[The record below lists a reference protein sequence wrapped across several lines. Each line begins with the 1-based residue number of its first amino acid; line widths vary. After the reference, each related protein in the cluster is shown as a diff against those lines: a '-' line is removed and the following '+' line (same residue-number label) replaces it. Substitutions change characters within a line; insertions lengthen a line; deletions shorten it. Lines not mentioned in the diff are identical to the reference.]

1 MNIRISELLDTP
13 DFQFLRIY
21 KNGNLSVM
29 KCVLDKYK
37 KEDIKNN
44 QTLINNK
51 PRWTVIRDPYDRF
64 VSGLKYDLKRNKLSV
79 EDIDIK
85 KIFTPNE
92 NNVLNRA
99 RGYVNHSA
107 SQVAAMM
114 DWQIGYYVDITD
126 LDVFLKMHFGKSCR
140 ENENKDKIELNL
152 DKQEIMKYLSLDYY
166 VYNVIKNSPFFWEWQ
181 HGKIF

>member
-1 MNIRISELLDTP
+1 
-13 DFQFLRIY
+13 
-21 KNGNLSVM
+21 
-29 KCVLDKYK
+29 
-37 KEDIKNN
+37 
-44 QTLINNK
+44 
-51 PRWTVIRDPYDRF
+51 
-64 VSGLKYDLKRNKLSV
+64 
-79 EDIDIK
+79 
-85 KIFTPNE
+85 
-92 NNVLNRA
+92 
-99 RGYVNHSA
+99 
-107 SQVAAMM
+107 MM